1 MKPKNFKES
10 VSIFDIQQVIRRVEQ
25 ILSKKIYR
33 SLLNFQVRSSQTE
46 AQRNQC
52 ESGIYFFLNRLNP
65 TEKLKS
71 QN

>member
-25 ILSKKIYR
+25 ILSKKISR

-46 AQRNQC
+46 AKPNQW
-52 ESGIYFFLNRLNP
+52 ESGRKN
-65 TEKLKS
+65 
-71 QN
+71 